1 MSHNDTGRTRP
12 QRDRLKNYH
21 EGTRTIQLALD
32 YYCLNRVI
40 PRKSDVSE
48 IPPGWEYERPEDIR
62 DGIEA
67 VFEESI
73 SKGSAF
79 AAWERAGANF
89 DIPYAI
95 NLLQERRDELVRLSL
110 DNKILGLVADN
121 GLSSAE
127 AVDYYATE
135 ELGMSQ
141 SEWARRKGKL
151 QQGVS
156 KNVRKAQTKLDEQR

>member
-1 MSHNDTGRTRP
+1 MSHNDTGRKRP
-12 QRDRLKNYH
+12 QRDRLENYH
-21 EGTRTIQLALD
+21 EGTRTIRLALD

-40 PRKSDVSE
+40 PRESDVSDM
-48 IPPGWEYERPEDIR
+48 PPGWEYERPVDIR

-67 VFEESI
+67 VFGESI

-95 NLLQERRDELVRLSL
+95 NLLQERRDELVRLAFN
-110 DNKILGLVADN
+110 DRILELVADN

-135 ELGMSQ
+135 ELGMNQ
-141 SEWARRKGKL
+141 SEWARRKEKL

-156 KNVRKAQTKLDEQR
+156 KNVRKARAKLGE